1 MFNRTAIV
9 CAVAVFISANAE
21 ANAEANDIHL
31 YILSVMQRPLS
42 YVESIKLN
50 INIIHVNTDSNGYL
64 ESAQYDLI
72 EIGL

>member
-9 CAVAVFISANAE
+9 CAVALFIS

-64 ESAQYDLI
+64 ESAQ
-72 EIGL
+72 